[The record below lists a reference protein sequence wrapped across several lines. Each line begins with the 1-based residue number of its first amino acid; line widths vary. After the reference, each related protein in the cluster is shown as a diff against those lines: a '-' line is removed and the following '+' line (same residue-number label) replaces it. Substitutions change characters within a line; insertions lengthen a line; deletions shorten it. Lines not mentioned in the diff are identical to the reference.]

1 VVAAHSGFLGDCDLA
16 EEATQETRAR
26 GSIYSGFGLRPFCVV
41 AGRLLPPVSRH
52 GDNGLKA
59 SPADAL
65 EGGFRGAERCVG
77 RDLIAAPD
85 RVATGNTDIA

>member
-16 EEATQETRAR
+16 EEPTQETRTK
-26 GSIYSGFGLRPFCVV
+26 GSIYGGLDLRPFRVV

-65 EGGFRGAERCVG
+65 EGGFAAFRAGPQTRVCVWCVRGLGA
-77 RDLIAAPD
+77 
-85 RVATGNTDIA
+85 